1 MPCSLFSD
9 LSIHKC
15 ILLMIQKNISTAVR
29 EETSALVA
37 PSIYTLTWRPD
48 LLPCSWSGKYTQVP
62 VCVSIYPTLLLRAK
76 RKGKMTEETR
86 KKDYLLCFSSLFISS
101 IPPPEGKMSP
111 RCVGNCAQLP
121 VWITLLLIQP
131 HSHFH
136 RFISPKIN
144 RKQHLWLQVRPICST
159 CNV

>member
-15 ILLMIQKNISTAVR
+15 ILLMIQKNISTTVR

-76 RKGKMTEETR
+76 EKRKNDRRNTKER
-86 KKDYLLCFSSLFISS
+86 LSSLFLLSVYLLCSSTWRENVAQVCRELCTTACLNYPLTYPASFTLSQIHFSKNKQKTAPMASS
-101 IPPPEGKMSP
+101 
-111 RCVGNCAQLP
+111 
-121 VWITLLLIQP
+121 
-131 HSHFH
+131 
-136 RFISPKIN
+136 
-144 RKQHLWLQVRPICST
+144 
-159 CNV
+159 